1 MNKTTNTRVNP
12 NAAVI
17 PQALWEA
24 VNSEDRNNRALN
36 QESIA
41 VGDRITI
48 VALPEKLSSF
58 ATKDTAGNDTTVEFC
73 SLVTSGD
80 RRNLSL
86 GALVGTNKREKWF
99 NAAERAGEV
108 EIADG
113 FNISEAFETST
124 NREADVLV
132 EIAEKYIGTTFQCEA
147 VATHCGARGNRTY
160 YLWSIVNESKKK

>member
-1 MNKTTNTRVNP
+1 MDKTTNVRVNP

-17 PQALWEA
+17 PQTLWEA

-41 VGDRITI
+41 IGDRVTI
-48 VALPEKLSSF
+48 EALPEKLSSF
-58 ATKDTAGNDTTVEFC
+58 ATKDSAGNDTTVEFC
-73 SLVTSGD
+73 SLVTRGD

-86 GALVGTNKREKWF
+86 GALVGTNKRNKWF
-99 NAAERAGEV
+99 NAAERAGNV

-113 FNISEAFETST
+113 FDINSAFELST

-132 EIAEKYIGTTFQCEA
+132 EIAENYIGTTFQCEA
-147 VATHCGARGNRTY
+147 IATECGARGNRTF
-160 YLWSIVNESKKK
+160 YLWSIVNDSKKK